1 MAGEDRPCG
10 ERGAVEDGSARRWRR
25 GECLRR
31 RAAGV
36 GGRGAS
42 ASDQDQAPAGAG
54 SRRADGRW
62 LEGFGGSLAWIAWG
76 PPAVAR
82 RPEAVIRE
90 LVMCQCYGTLPLFQ
104 NLDLVPTSL
113 ALARRT
119 RATILAQIRHPKCPR
134 ACSASGSSF
143 RV

>member
-1 MAGEDRPCG
+1 YRQGTRRRRLKAGEDRPCG
-10 ERGAVEDGSARRWRR
+10 ERGAVEDGSARRRRR

-42 ASDQDQAPAGAG
+42 ASDQAPAGAG

-62 LEGFGGSLAWIAWG
+62 LEGFGGRLAWIAWG

-90 LVMCQCYGTLPLFQ
+90 LAMCQCYSTLPLFQ
-104 NLDLVPTSL
+104 NLDIV
-113 ALARRT
+113 
-119 RATILAQIRHPKCPR
+119 
-134 ACSASGSSF
+134 
-143 RV
+143 